1 MGRRRPEA
9 IARPVVSPTVSRMPA
24 PRPPVLFDRFRR
36 RAEREA
42 EEPRRVEGLAH
53 RAAGKLGRHRGALR
67 GLREDVPTLVRLAL
81 AWARKDYRAVP
92 WRSLV
97 LVVGALLYFVS
108 PLDAIPDFIPF
119 AGLLDDAAVM
129 GYVLRTVQRE
139 VERFRDW
146 EKGR

>member
-1 MGRRRPEA
+1 MPA
-9 IARPVVSPTVSRMPA
+9 ARPPG
-24 PRPPVLFDRFRR
+24 LFDRFRR
-36 RAEREA
+36 RAETEV

-53 RAAGKLGRHRGALR
+53 RAAGKLGRHRRAFG

-81 AWARKDYRAVP
+81 AWARKDYRGIPVRA
-92 WRSLV
+92 LV
-97 LVVGALLYFVS
+97 TIVGALLYFVS

-119 AGLLDDAAVM
+119 AGLLDDAAVV
-129 GYVLRTVQRE
+129 GYVLRTVRKE

>member
-1 MGRRRPEA
+1 
-9 IARPVVSPTVSRMPA
+9 MPSTRV
-24 PRPPVLFDRFRR
+24 PLLFDRFRR

-53 RAAGKLGRHRGALR
+53 RAAGKLRRHRRALG

-81 AWARKDYRAVP
+81 AWARRDYRAVP
-92 WRSLV
+92 TRALV
-97 LVVGALLYFVS
+97 VIVGALLYFVS

-119 AGLLDDAAVM
+119 AGLLDDAAVL
-129 GYVLRTVQRE
+129 GYVLKTVQRE